1 MTRIISV
8 KVLLTASVLVTALTM
23 TGCTQDEER
32 LAAAG
37 AIAGTAAYAISQSR
51 PKHNNYYY
59 HNNQYYTGGT
69 YRNGYYHHGDNRYS
83 GGHYYNND
91 GYRYHDGNRYE
102 ARRGYYGY

>member
-1 MTRIISV
+1 MPNLKKTGTFLAV
-8 KVLLTASVLVTALTM
+8 SVLVTALTM
-23 TGCTQDEER
+23 TGCTQDEQR

-37 AIAGTAAYAISQSR
+37 AIAGTAALAISQSR

-91 GYRYHDGNRYE
+91 GYRYHNGNRYE

>member
-1 MTRIISV
+1 MKKTST
-8 KVLLTASVLVTALTM
+8 LLLVSALAAVLTM
-23 TGCTQDEER
+23 TGCTQDEKR
-32 LAAAG
+32 LAVAG
-37 AIAGTAAYAISQSR
+37 AIAGTAAYAISETR
-51 PKHNNYYY
+51 PEHNNYYY

-69 YRNGYYHHGDNRYS
+69 YKNGYYHHGGNRYS

>member
-8 KVLLTASVLVTALTM
+8 KVLLTTSVLVTALTM
-23 TGCTQDEER
+23 TGCTQDEQR

-37 AIAGTAAYAISQSR
+37 AIAGTAALAISQSR

-69 YRNGYYHHGDNRYS
+69 YKNGYYHHGGNRYN

-91 GYRYHDGNRYE
+91 GYRYSNGNRYT
-102 ARRGYYGY
+102 ARRGSYGY